1 MLRFK
6 TGVRIRIHTAQLA
19 GALYHASMWSEQSR
33 VDVEINSVNDGD
45 TIHQQDSL
53 HGYDLAV
60 DLDTVG
66 DQASDL
72 TRLWMYLRRV
82 LDPQYDVVFEG
93 DHVHVEWDARRGKA
107 PAVT

>member
-6 TGVRIRIHTAQLA
+6 PAVRIRIHTAQLA

-45 TIHQQDSL
+45 TIHQKDSL

-66 DQASDL
+66 DQANDL

-93 DHVHVEWDARRGKA
+93 DHVHVEWDARRGPA
-107 PAVT
+107 PKVP